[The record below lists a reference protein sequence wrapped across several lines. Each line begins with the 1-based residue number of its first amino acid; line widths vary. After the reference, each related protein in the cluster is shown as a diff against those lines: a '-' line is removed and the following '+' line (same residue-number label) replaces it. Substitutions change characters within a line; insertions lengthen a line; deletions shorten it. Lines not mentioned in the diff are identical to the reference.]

1 MSNNAVSFKPEFK
14 TIREEIR
21 YCAQNNVPFFDDGEM
36 FSADVVYSHERHA
49 IRIITGDMATLDSN
63 ANFMW
68 IPVGFGIIDTVRNLY
83 RANTG
88 KDISGL
94 HSSLPEPWMSND
106 KETMKKYY
114 LITITGELYTK

>member
-1 MSNNAVSFKPEFK
+1 M
-14 TIREEIR
+14 
-21 YCAQNNVPFFDDGEM
+21 PFFDDGEM

-88 KDISGL
+88 KDISGIQ
-94 HSSLPEPWMSND
+94 SSLPEPWMSND
-106 KETMKKYY
+106 KNTMKQYY

>member
-1 MSNNAVSFKPEFK
+1 MSNNAAIKPEFK
-14 TIREEIR
+14 SVREEIR
-21 YCAQNNVPFFDDGEM
+21 YCAENNIPFFDDGEL

-63 ANFMW
+63 GQFIW
-68 IPVGFGIIDTVRNLY
+68 IPVGFGILDTVRELY
-83 RANTG
+83 KANTG
-88 KDISGL
+88 KEIAGI
-94 HSSLPEPWMSND
+94 HSSLPEPWISND